1 MADLSARARA
11 FALAALILL
20 ALAPAPLTAA
30 PACER
35 NDVERMVAV
44 GDVHGAYDR
53 SVEILRT
60 AGLLDGDLHW
70 SGGKA
75 HLVQLGDVVDR
86 GADSR
91 RALDLL
97 RRLEKEARAAGGAVH
112 ALLGNHEV
120 MRMLGDMRY
129 VAPGEYAAFA
139 TPRSEE
145 AREKFLQR
153 VKPDLRDRLRTE
165 TPLGRVEMHLAFGP
179 DGEYGKWLRG
189 HSAMVKINGIVFL
202 HGGVSPAQAA
212 LACDAVN
219 AKVRLE
225 LAGDLDGV
233 RAAPAESLVTRED
246 GPLWYRGLAQEPDAF
261 APAVN
266 EILARQEA
274 RAIVVGH
281 TVATTG
287 RVVVRF
293 QGKVFEIDT
302 GMQAGYVSGGRASAL
317 EIRGETVSAIYTDR
331 RDVLQGPPA
340 AAPRIRR

>member
-1 MADLSARARA
+1 MRLPLPFARTAA
-11 FALAALILL
+11 GVAALLL
-20 ALAPAPLTAA
+20 ALSAPAPLRAA
-30 PACER
+30 SECEVAG
-35 NDVERMVAV
+35 VERIVAV

-53 SVEILRT
+53 FVEILRT
-60 AGLLDGDLHW
+60 AGLLDADLHW
-70 SGGKA
+70 SGGRT

-129 VAPGEYAAFA
+129 VSPGEYAAFA

-145 AREKFLQR
+145 ARETFLRR
-153 VKPDLRDRLRTE
+153 VKPERRDRLRE
-165 TPLGRVEMHLAFGP
+165 EMPLGRVEMDLAFGP

-189 HSAMVKINGIVFL
+189 HSAMAMINGIVFL
-202 HGGVSPAQAA
+202 HGGVSPGQAT

-219 AKVRLE
+219 ATVRRE
-225 LAGDLDGV
+225 VAGDLGTV
-233 RAAPAESLVTRED
+233 RTEPAESLVTRED

-261 APAVN
+261 EPAVDG
-266 EILARQEA
+266 ILARQGA
-274 RAIVVGH
+274 RAIVIGH
-281 TVATTG
+281 TVAPAG
-287 RVVVRF
+287 RVAVRF

-302 GMQAGYVSGGRASAL
+302 GMQAGYVAGGRASAL
-317 EIRGETVSAIYTDR
+317 DIRGGTVSAIYTDR
-331 RDVLQGPPA
+331 REVLTGPA
-340 AAPRIRR
+340 APAAP